1 MITQRVSEWCGY
13 ALLFVSYD
21 FLCVGVAG
29 ALLLLLSGEDVQGY
43 IAIGTACVVGASAA
57 YAARVGLEDGRW
69 ERLYMPVLPAILA
82 AVFAVSGIADA
93 DGITVVGVLLGLLGT
108 LVAASV
114 FAVLTTFVHLLIR
127 RTWNQ
132 DTVTGA

>member
-1 MITQRVSEWCGY
+1 MTTQRVSEWCGY

-21 FLCVGVAG
+21 FLWVGVA
-29 ALLLLLSGEDVQGY
+29 AALLLSGEDGQGY

-108 LVAASV
+108 LVAASF

-127 RTWNQ
+127 RKWNQ
-132 DTVTGA
+132 NTATGT